1 LPIKYL
7 EGSYMQSTEMIKPED
22 VIDIVIRRRWYI
34 LTPLF
39 LALIFGIYYAATA
52 PRIYEAT
59 TLVMVE
65 PQQVPKEF
73 VRSVVTDDAE
83 SMLNIISQQLTSR
96 TYLERIVDDFNLV
109 PKNRPDILIEDVI
122 EAMKQ
127 KIKIRVKR
135 DRRGTDTFSVSY
147 QSTSPKRAMEITN
160 ALASNFIQ
168 ANMIEREYQAA
179 DTNTFLE
186 GELETVRKR
195 LIEKEDELKEYRQRY
210 MGELP
215 EQLGSNL
222 SVLQGLQNQLTA
234 KEASLRDLKIRLAE
248 VESQAAASSEGVTD
262 PNDIGSLKR
271 KLDDLLMR
279 YTENHPDV
287 TRLKNR
293 IEELE
298 KLPADG
304 TTGQISNRP
313 FSYKKTE
320 LLRDK
325 SALEFQI
332 AQLQSQIRIYQL
344 RVEETPKREQE
355 LISLRRDYDNVDNI
369 YKSLLK
375 RKLES
380 EISISME
387 RKQKGEKYRVIDLA
401 QIPKRPIEPDLKRIF
416 MLTLAAGF
424 GLGCGL
430 AFLLEF
436 LDSSYRRPEKVE
448 EDFKIPVIA
457 TIPAI
462 YTVKTVFQKRI
473 DMGLCSLFALII
485 LILIGTFSF
494 LTLWGGDQAMDM
506 FKNYISL

>member
-1 LPIKYL
+1 
-7 EGSYMQSTEMIKPED
+7 MQSTEMIKPED

-83 SMLNIISQQLTSR
+83 SMLNIISQQITSHAF
-96 TYLERIVDDFNLV
+96 LERIINDFNLM
-109 PKNRPDILIEDVI
+109 PKDKPDVFIEDVI
-122 EAMKQ
+122 EAVKQ
-127 KIKIRVKR
+127 NVKIKVKR

-147 QSTSPKRAMEITN
+147 KSTNPRRAMEITN

-416 MLTLAAGF
+416 MVTLAAGF

-448 EDFKIPVIA
+448 EDFNIPVIA
-457 TIPAI
+457 AIPAI